1 MAGMGQK
8 GVLPGFMLGTHTV
21 SVPVVL
27 SPMAGVTNWPFR
39 VLCEEYGPDGLY
51 IAEMVTA
58 RALTARNPK
67 AFRLCRFAPSEKFR
81 SLQLYGV
88 DPAIVEEAARMVVD
102 GNMADHIDLNFGCPV
117 PKVTRRG
124 GGSALP

>member
-1 MAGMGQK
+1 
-8 GVLPGFMLGTHTV
+8 MLGEHEVTN
-21 SVPVVL
+21 PVIL

-39 VLCEEYGPDGLY
+39 LLCESYGPDGLY
-51 IAEMVTA
+51 VAEMVTA

-88 DPAIVEEAARMVVD
+88 NPLIVEEAARMVVD
-102 GNMADHIDLNFGCPV
+102 GDMADHVDLNFGCPV

-124 GGSALP
+124 GGSALPW